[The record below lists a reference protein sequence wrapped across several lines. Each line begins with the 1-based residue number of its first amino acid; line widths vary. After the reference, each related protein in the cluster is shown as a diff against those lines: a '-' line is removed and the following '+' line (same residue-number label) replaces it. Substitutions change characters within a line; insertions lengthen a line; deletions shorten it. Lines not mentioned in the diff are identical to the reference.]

1 MTFTFLETDEAVAAP
16 VEIAGSGELNH
27 ICIRSVPGF
36 VPSQRPF
43 IFANGKSRELD
54 QIILCQQLPTRI
66 EVFYYDN
73 VVREYKNVAFE
84 HRTVG
89 DTLLICDAHL
99 EGDVEINAIPLTVK
113 ELLER
118 HADLIREALDEYGN
132 ARSDRG
138 QNIGDIAAAATLL
151 ESLSSLP
158 AIATEVPELHL

>member
-16 VEIAGSGELNH
+16 VEIAGSEELNH

-43 IFANGKSRELD
+43 VFANGKNRELD

-84 HRTVG
+84 HRTIG
-89 DTLLICDAHL
+89 NTLLLCDAL
-99 EGDVEINAIPLTVK
+99 QEGHIEVKALPLTVK

-118 HADLIREALDEYGN
+118 HAVLIGEALDKYGA
-132 ARSDRG
+132 ARTDRG
-138 QNIGDIAAAATLL
+138 ENINDIAATTALL
-151 ESLSSLP
+151 DSLRSLP
-158 AIATEVPELHL
+158 AIATELPGLPL

>member
-1 MTFTFLETDEAVAAP
+1 MTFTFLETDDAVAAP
-16 VEIAGSGELNH
+16 VEIAGSEELNH

-43 IFANGKSRELD
+43 VFANGKNRELD
-54 QIILCQQLPTRI
+54 QIILCQQLPARI

-73 VVREYKNVAFE
+73 VVREYKNVALE
-84 HRTVG
+84 HRTLG
-89 DTLLICDAHL
+89 DTLLVFDAHQ
-99 EGDVEINAIPLTVK
+99 EGGIEVKALPLTVK

-118 HADLIREALDEYGN
+118 HASLIREALDKYGA

-138 QNIGDIAAAATLL
+138 ESIDDIAASTSLL

-158 AIATEVPELHL
+158 AIATELPGLPL

>member
-16 VEIAGSGELNH
+16 VEIAGSEELNH

-43 IFANGKSRELD
+43 VFANGKSRELD
-54 QIILCQQLPTRI
+54 QIILCQQLPARI

-73 VVREYKNVAFE
+73 VVREFKNVAFE

-89 DTLLICDAHL
+89 DTLLVCDAHL
-99 EGDVEINAIPLTVK
+99 DGDVEAKAIPLTVK

-118 HADLIREALDEYGN
+118 HAVLIGEALDKYGA

-138 QNIGDIAAAATLL
+138 ENIDDIAASNTLL
-151 ESLSSLP
+151 ESLSSMP
-158 AIATEVPELHL
+158 AIATELPGLHL